1 MHYRAATLSDLEAV
15 LAVVEELASE
25 QVAVGSRIDPAG
37 SSEAFRDR
45 LARQIVDGGVIVAE
59 EADELVGLV
68 TFSRLSDALTR
79 TESVGIV
86 QYLYVDPE
94 RRRTG
99 IGETLL
105 RRAEEA
111 LTDAGVAVVEL
122 EVLAE
127 NEAALAF
134 YEANGYGQHRHR
146 LAKPLE
152 E

>member
-15 LAVVEELASE
+15 LAVVEALASE
-25 QVAVGSRIDPAG
+25 QVTVGSRIDPAG

-86 QYLYVDPE
+86 QYLYVDPD
-94 RRRTG
+94 RRRDG

-105 RRAEEA
+105 GHAEEA
-111 LTDAGVAVVEL
+111 LADAGVTAVEL

-134 YEANGYGQHRHR
+134 YEACGYGHHRHR
-146 LAKPLE
+146 LAKSIE